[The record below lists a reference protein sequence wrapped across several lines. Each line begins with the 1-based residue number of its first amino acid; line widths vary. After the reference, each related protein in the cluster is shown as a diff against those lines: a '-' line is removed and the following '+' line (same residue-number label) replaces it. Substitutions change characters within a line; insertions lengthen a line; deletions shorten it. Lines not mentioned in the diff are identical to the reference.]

1 MTGFVMKIKKQ
12 LIPKD
17 ELLLAAG
24 EGFEPS
30 RTESESGVLP
40 LHKPA
45 MFRLRCAANIDYY
58 SGKSKNVN
66 SFFEKTSKIFAADS
80 VPFCRL
86 LGLLN
91 EANLRRG
98 NICP

>member
-45 MFRLRCAANIDYY
+45 MFILLGAANTNYY
-58 SGKSKNVN
+58 SVESKNVN
-66 SFFEKTSKIFAADS
+66 RFLKNISKTFAADS